1 MSLPRTKFVKYK
13 ASDYDS
19 EVAIYPPD
27 NNPSSPPETTVI
39 IPTADGYREGYF
51 PHLLQQLKEQNYHN
65 FETIIVKGDPR
76 PGRAINTAVSLSKG
90 QFFIILDDDV
100 QLGHSMLFTKLI
112 KTLKE
117 SPEIGMAGVPNLVA
131 PKASSLVQKGMSQI
145 PRRTSPMVT
154 EIINSDLAEH
164 ACCAVPRN
172 VFLQVGG
179 ENELIPRGVDPYFR
193 QIVRTAGY
201 RVVVVPQVYIHHL
214 LPANLQ
220 GMITK
225 FYNNG
230 KKAAY
235 VNKFYP
241 QFVVELATEHN
252 QPIGKKR
259 SILVRMVSFK
269 YRLIKAL
276 LTGKFIYFL
285 SMSLYLWGYLYGYA
299 TLKKNDV

>member
-13 ASDYDS
+13 A
-19 EVAIYPPD
+19 PD
-27 NNPSSPPETTVI
+27 NNSEVTIYPKYNDPAKQPETTII
-39 IPTADGYREGYF
+39 IPTADGYRDGYL
-51 PHLLQQLKEQNYHN
+51 PKLLQQIRMQQYQH
-65 FETIIVKGDPR
+65 FEIIVVKGDPR

-100 QLGHSMLFTKLI
+100 QLGHPKLFTQLI

-117 SPEIGMAGVPNLVA
+117 SPEIGMVGVPNLVA

-154 EIINSDLAEH
+154 EITNSDLAEH

-193 QIVRTAGY
+193 HTVRTAGY
-201 RVVVVPQVYIHHL
+201 RVVVIPHVYIHHL
-214 LPANLQ
+214 LPANIK

-252 QPIGKKR
+252 QAIGKKR
-259 SILVRMVSFK
+259 STLVRMVSLK

-276 LTGKFIYFL
+276 LSGKFIYFL